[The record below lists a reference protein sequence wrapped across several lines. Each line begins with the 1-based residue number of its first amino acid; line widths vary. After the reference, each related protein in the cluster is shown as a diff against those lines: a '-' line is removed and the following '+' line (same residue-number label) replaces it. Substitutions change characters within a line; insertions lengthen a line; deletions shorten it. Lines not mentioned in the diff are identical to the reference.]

1 MVHVIWINSTTW
13 FLFTFLHFK
22 VSAQIRQH
30 SGYCWTHKILSSQK
44 FNEYFHRT
52 SRIKLT
58 QVCFLSL
65 PTQKVSAHCTR
76 HTTLYLHSI
85 SYYMQYSTWTSVFSV
100 LKTSCI
106 WSLKPR
112 DNISSASS
120 KTNNLMLLVPLKKNN
135 KFYYHTQCQTL
146 TTRPRNTSIHIAPNI
161 NSTYLTLI
169 LENLL
174 TRNYQYQQKLI

>member
-1 MVHVIWINSTTW
+1 MFRNQLSTTW
-13 FLFTFLHFK
+13 RGREGEGKKPLLPQISPNHFHYIWYRWYELIQLPDFSSFLNFK

-30 SGYCWTHKILSSQK
+30 SGYWWTHKILGSQK

-52 SRIKLT
+52 SLIKLT

-85 SYYMQYSTWTSVFSV
+85 SYYVQYSTWTSVFSV

-120 KTNNLMLLVPLKKNN
+120 KTNNLILLVP
-135 KFYYHTQCQTL
+135 
-146 TTRPRNTSIHIAPNI
+146 
-161 NSTYLTLI
+161 
-169 LENLL
+169 
-174 TRNYQYQQKLI
+174 

>member
-1 MVHVIWINSTTW
+1 MGFQHELKNNVQNQLSTTW
-13 FLFTFLHFK
+13 GGGGNHLLPQISPNHFHYIWYRWYELIQLPHFSSFLHFK

-30 SGYCWTHKILSSQK
+30 SGYWWTHKKLSSQK

-52 SRIKLT
+52 SLIKLT

-76 HTTLYLHSI
+76 NTTLYLYSI
-85 SYYMQYSTWTSVFSV
+85 SCYMQYSTWTSVFSV

-120 KTNNLMLLVPLKKNN
+120 KTNNFMLLVP
-135 KFYYHTQCQTL
+135 
-146 TTRPRNTSIHIAPNI
+146 
-161 NSTYLTLI
+161 
-169 LENLL
+169 
-174 TRNYQYQQKLI
+174 